1 MKQNLNEFLA
11 SVNAHA
17 YTPTQNLAGCLII
30 TNAIGSKRWRMSKSL
45 KDALQN
51 PEAVELYFTS
61 EALILIPV
69 DKNAKNGIT
78 LRSGGY
84 IYDSA
89 LTERLIQMSGTEIPA
104 GKSRKTGTFT
114 TNQLEDGSIYAEVK
128 FS

>member
-89 LTERLIQMSGTEIPA
+89 LTERLIQMSGIEIPA
-104 GKSRKTGTFT
+104 SKSKKVGVFT
-114 TNQLEDGSIYAEVK
+114 IHELEDGTTCAEVK

>member
-1 MKQNLNEFLA
+1 MSTLNSYLKSIGAE
-11 SVNAHA
+11 V
-17 YTPTQNLAGCLII
+17 YTSDRENAGCLII

-104 GKSRKTGTFT
+104 GKSRKNGTFT